1 MPKIAHIA
9 DVHWR
14 GLSRH
19 EEYTESFAAFFENLR
34 QLKPDLIYVGGDI
47 FHSKTQGISPE
58 LIDRLVWW
66 FREMGDIAPTHVIL
80 GNHDGIM
87 LNKDRQDAITP
98 IIEAIKHDN
107 IFLYKKSGTY
117 PTGIKGFSWC
127 VFSCFD
133 EEGWEDVKPSPG
145 DVNIALYHGGVWGSK
160 TDIDWDIEGEISVEF
175 FKDYDFALLGDIHK
189 AQFLTEDK
197 RIAYCGSSIQQNY
210 GESPGKGF
218 LFWDIESR
226 DSFDV
231 KFFEIPHSRPF
242 ITVDWSE
249 NVADTLSVAKAS
261 PKGSRFRIRSKELI
275 PQVELRQIKNELNLI
290 MEASEVVFK
299 DDYVPDTSKISLEE
313 NSLEKADLRDP
324 DTHVNLLRDYL
335 SDVQLEDAD
344 WAMIEEIVQSYVK
357 NIVKDDLSAKSRKWS
372 VNRVGFSNTF
382 GYGENNLINFD
393 SLPGITGIFGKNAKG
408 KSSIIGTMTYGLFNT
423 TDRGA
428 IKNVHVIN
436 TRKDYCGVTVDLT
449 TGKEKLRIE
458 RQSVRKKDR
467 SGRESAV
474 THLNLWRLDEQGN
487 QIADLSGEQRIQT
500 EKIIRG
506 IIGNADDFL
515 ITSLASQGEMNT
527 FIKDRATARKSYLT
541 KFLGLD
547 IFDKLQELI
556 KSEMS
561 TIKGQVKSAPDRD
574 WNSLIQK
581 LREEKKQIESEST
594 KIEAELESLR
604 YELQGQKIRLSE
616 HSNSDVVTTS
626 DIQSQEEIIA
636 KQEKEILS
644 IEQEIIG
651 VKSEEEKLSSKIQ
664 KIKEVLS
671 AIDVEQIREK
681 LSAAIESENE
691 LRDLQHA
698 LDKAKTKHDQQIE
711 SADIL
716 KKVPCGEKFSSCMF
730 IKNSHRDKVELE
742 TQKKLIKVL
751 QDQIETIANLL
762 IVNKK
767 EDLKKRLEQCTALSK
782 KESTL
787 RVSLSKKQIE
797 THSLQT
803 RLENASGQLAREV
816 DILKD
821 LSSKV
826 VDSESS
832 LELDAIK
839 NQIMNLSSEIA
850 TLDAKRIQIANRSG
864 RIDGEV
870 DNYKAERK
878 KYQKIRQKWKIYQL
892 ISQATSKR
900 GIPLQIIKSQLPV
913 INVEL
918 SKILS
923 DVASFTIELHA
934 EDDSNAMNVFIDYG
948 DSKRIIEVA
957 SGMEKMIASLAIRV
971 ALINISSL
979 PKSDMLIIDE
989 GFGALDDINVE
1000 ACNRMLVSLK
1010 KWFRTILIITH
1021 VDGVKDVADNIIDIS
1036 RNGKDA
1042 SVVYE

>member
-19 EEYTESFAAFFENLR
+19 EEYTESFTAFFEKLR

-87 LNKDRQDAITP
+87 MNKDRQDAITP
-98 IIEAIKHDN
+98 IIEAINHDN

-117 PTGIKGFSWC
+117 PVGIPGFNWC

-133 EEGWEDVKPSPG
+133 EEGWEDVRPIEG
-145 DVNIALYHGGVWGSK
+145 DVNIALYHGGVFGSK
-160 TDIDWDIEGEISVEF
+160 TDIDWDIEGEVTTDF
-175 FKDYDFALLGDIHK
+175 FKDYDFTLLGDIHK
-189 AQFLTEDK
+189 VQFLTEDK

-226 DSFDV
+226 DKFDV
-231 KFFEIPHSRPF
+231 DFHEIPHSRPF
-242 ITVDWSE
+242 ITVDWKK
-249 NVADTLSVAKAS
+249 NVKKTLAIAKKA

-275 PQVELRQIKNELNLI
+275 PQVELRQIKNELNLM

-299 DDYVPDTSKISLEE
+299 DEYAPDANKITLQD
-313 NSLEKADLRDP
+313 NSLEKSNLKDP
-324 DTHVNLLRDYL
+324 DTHVELLRDYL
-335 SDVQLEDAD
+335 ADANLEDAD
-344 WAMIEEIVQSYVK
+344 WEMIEEVIKSYVK
-357 NIVKDDLSAKSRKWS
+357 NIVKDDLSTRNRKWT
-372 VNRVGFSNTF
+372 VNRVEFSNTF
-382 GYGENNLINFD
+382 GYGEDNVINFD
-393 SLPGITGIFGKNAKG
+393 NLPGITGIFGRNARG
-408 KSSIIGTMTYGLFNT
+408 KSSIIGTMTYGLYNT

-428 IKNVHVIN
+428 IKNIHVIN
-436 TRKDYCGVTVDLT
+436 TRKDYCGVSIDLT

-467 SGRESAV
+467 SGKDSAI
-474 THLNLWRLDEQGN
+474 THLNLWRLDDSGN
-487 QIADLSGEQRIQT
+487 TVSDLSGEQRIQT
-500 EKIIRG
+500 EKIIRE
-506 IIGNADDFL
+506 IIGTADDFL

-556 KSEMS
+556 KTETMS
-561 TIKGQVKSAPDRD
+561 IKSQVKSMPDRD
-574 WNSLIQK
+574 WHSLIQK
-581 LREEKKQIESEST
+581 LVQEKEKISEECKSIESQ
-594 KIEAELESLR
+594 LEELR
-604 YELQGQKIRLSE
+604 YDLQSQKIRLSE
-616 HSNSDVVTTS
+616 YSNSDVVTSS
-626 DIQSQEEIIA
+626 DISSQEEIIE
-636 KQEKEILS
+636 KQRKEIKETQDKIASAKSDESKLLDK
-644 IEQEIIG
+644 IKKIAEIMEAISVDQ
-651 VKSEEEKLSSKIQ
+651 VKSKLA
-664 KIKEVLS
+664 ET
-671 AIDVEQIREK
+671 
-681 LSAAIESENE
+681 IETENE
-691 LRDLQHA
+691 LRDLQHEI
-698 LDKAKTKHDQQIE
+698 DKAKTRYEQQTE

-716 KKVPCGEKFSSCMF
+716 KKVPCGEQFTSCMF
-730 IKNSHRDKVELE
+730 IKNSHRDKSELRS
-742 TQKKLIKVL
+742 QKKLIKAL
-751 QDQIETIANLL
+751 QKQIESTTSILIAN
-762 IVNKK
+762 NKA
-767 EDLKKRLEQCTALSK
+767 DLQKRLDQYDTLSARQSTLKINLSK
-782 KESTL
+782 M
-787 RVSLSKKQIE
+787 QIE

-803 RLENASGQLAREV
+803 KLSSANDQLTREV
-816 DILKD
+816 EILRDI
-821 LSSKV
+821 SSRV

-832 LELDAIK
+832 LELDNIK
-839 NQIMNLSSEIA
+839 QQIMALSKKIA
-850 TLDAKRIQIANRSG
+850 TLDAKRIQIASRSG
-864 RIDGEV
+864 RIDGEIEG
-870 DNYKAERK
+870 YEAEKK

-913 INVEL
+913 INAEL

-923 DVASFTIELHA
+923 DVSSFTIELHA
-934 EDDSNAMNVFIDYG
+934 DDDSNAMDVFIDYG

-989 GFGALDDINVE
+989 GFGSLDDINVE

-1021 VDGVKDVADNIIDIS
+1021 VDGVKDVADNIIDIG

-1042 SVVYE
+1042 TVVYE